1 MSGFVNGEDRLGVF
15 SEVGPLKKVLLHRP
29 GKEMETLTPEVL
41 ETLLF
46 EDIPWL
52 KKLQI
57 EHDGFADALRGAGCR
72 VYYYA
77 DLLKEVLEDSG
88 VASVAADHLV
98 STGRIPQTRLKEE
111 IRELLVSMDSR
122 DLADVMICG
131 LKKDAVP
138 HSDEEKRLSWWIQED
153 FPFYIN
159 PLPNLYFTRDPGA
172 MIGSGLALSAMQ
184 TGARSRETF
193 LLDLIRRFHP
203 MFASIEDNLWYSPDM
218 GDSLEGG
225 DVMVLS
231 DSAVAVGASVRSG
244 SDAIETLAR
253 RLFEGDSGIREVLV
267 IRIPAARAYM
277 HLDTV
282 FTMVDRDS
290 FTLFPGV
297 ADEIRVFRLTPSGG
311 SGDGV
316 KDGSIRIREAESLE
330 KGIAGILGMPVR
342 ILKSG
347 GKDRGAAAR
356 EQWNDSA
363 NTLAV
368 KPGTVITYNRNTA
381 SNEALE
387 KAGIN
392 VLEIEGSELV
402 RGRGGPRCM
411 SMPLLRGY

>member
-1 MSGFVNGEDRLGVF
+1 MPEKTALSSSGPLGIF
-15 SEVGPLKKVLLHRP
+15 SEVGNLKKVLLHCP

-52 KKLQI
+52 KKLRE
-57 EHDGFADALRGAGCR
+57 EHDGFADALRNSGSE
-72 VYYYA
+72 VFYYS
-77 DLLKEVLEDSG
+77 DLLTEILGTPEVAAES
-88 VASVAADHLV
+88 ADHLI
-98 STGRIPQTRLKEE
+98 STGRIPQSRLKEE
-111 IRELLVSMDSR
+111 IRERLVSMTAS
-122 DLADVMICG
+122 DLAEVMICG
-131 LKKDAVP
+131 LRKDAVP
-138 HSDEEKRLSWWIQED
+138 HQDDEKRLSWWIQED

-159 PLPNLYFTRDPGA
+159 PLPNLYFTRDPGV
-172 MIGSGLALSAMQ
+172 MIGNGLAVSAMQ
-184 TGARSRETF
+184 TRARSRESF
-193 LLDLIRRFHP
+193 LLDLIRRHHSLF
-203 MFASIEDNLWYSPDM
+203 SSVKDNLWYSPDM

-225 DVMVLS
+225 DVLVLS
-231 DSAVAVGASVRSG
+231 DTAIAVGASVRTG

-253 RLFEGDSGIREVLV
+253 KLFNSDSGVSDVLV

-297 ADEIRVFRLTPSGG
+297 ADDIRVFRLTPAAGT
-311 SGDGV
+311 GV
-316 KDGSIRIREAESLE
+316 RIREVDNLESGLAEVL
-330 KGIAGILGMPVR
+330 KLPAVR
-342 ILKSG
+342 VLNSG

-368 KPGTVITYNRNTA
+368 SPGTVITYNRNTA
-381 SNEALE
+381 SNEALDR
-387 KAGIN
+387 AGIK

-411 SMPLLRGY
+411 SMPLQRED

>member
-1 MSGFVNGEDRLGVF
+1 MIIVAEYSPLEVC
-15 SEVGPLKKVLLHRP
+15 SEVGNLKKVLLHRP

-41 ETLLF
+41 ENLLF

-52 KKLQI
+52 KKLQQ
-57 EHDGFADALRGAGCR
+57 EHDGFADALRNAGCE
-72 VYYYA
+72 VYYYT
-77 DLLKEVLEDSG
+77 DLLQDILGDTG
-88 VASVAADHLV
+88 IAAEAAEHLI
-98 STGRIPQTRLKEE
+98 STGRIPQSRLKEE
-111 IRELLVSMDSR
+111 IRNILVSMNAGN
-122 DLADVMICG
+122 LADVMISG
-131 LKKDAVP
+131 LRKDEVP

-172 MIGSGLALSAMQ
+172 MVGRGLALSAMQ
-184 TGARSRETF
+184 TRARNRETF
-193 LLDLIRRFHP
+193 LLDLIRSYHP
-203 MFASIEDNLWYSPDM
+203 MFSSIAEKIWYSPDM

-231 DSAVAVGASVRSG
+231 DTAIAVGASVRSG

-253 RLFEGDSGIREVLV
+253 RLFESDSDIREVLV

-297 ADEIRVFRLTPSGG
+297 ADSIRVFKLTPSSGNPRHG
-311 SGDGV
+311 S
-316 KDGSIRIREAESLE
+316 SIRIRESENLE
-330 KGIAGILGMPVR
+330 RGLREVLKLPAVR
-342 ILKSG
+342 ILNSG

-411 SMPLLRGY
+411 SMPLQREF

>member
-1 MSGFVNGEDRLGVF
+1 MSGFVDGEGGLGVF
-15 SEVGPLKKVLLHRP
+15 SEVGSLKKVLLHRP

-41 ETLLF
+41 ENLLF

-72 VYYYA
+72 VFYYA
-77 DLLKEVLEDSG
+77 DLLKEVLADSG

-98 STGRIPQTRLKEE
+98 STGRIPQSRLKEE
-111 IRELLVSMDSR
+111 IRELLVSINAG

-131 LKKDAVP
+131 LRKDAVP
-138 HSDEEKRLSWWIQED
+138 HSDDEKRLSWWIQED

-172 MIGSGLALSAMQ
+172 MIGEGMALSAMQ

-193 LLDLIRRFHP
+193 LLDLIRRYHP
-203 MFASIEDNLWYSPDM
+203 MFSSIGEKLWYSPDM

-231 DSAVAVGASVRSG
+231 DTAVAVGASVRSG

-253 RLFEGDSGIREVLV
+253 RLFEEDSGIREVLV

-297 ADEIRVFRLTPSGG
+297 ENDIRVFRLTPSGG
-311 SGDGV
+311 SG
-316 KDGSIRIREAESLE
+316 KSGSIRIREAETLE
-330 KGIAGILGMPVR
+330 KGMAGVLGMPVR

-387 KAGIN
+387 KAGIR

-411 SMPLLRGY
+411 SMPLLRGI

>member
-1 MSGFVNGEDRLGVF
+1 MPDKSFLSVR
-15 SEVGPLKKVLLHRP
+15 SEVEPLKKVLLHRP

-41 ETLLF
+41 ENLLF

-52 KKLQI
+52 KKLQE
-57 EHDGFADALRGAGCR
+57 EHDGFADALRETGCE
-72 VYYYA
+72 VFYYT
-77 DLLKEVLEDSG
+77 DLLKKVLSD
-88 VASVAADHLV
+88 ADVAAEAANHMV
-98 STGRIPQTRLKEE
+98 STGRIPQSRLREE
-111 IRELLVSMDSR
+111 IRERLMSMEAE
-122 DLADVMICG
+122 DLADVMIGG
-131 LKKDAVP
+131 LRKDAVP
-138 HSDEEKRLSWWIQED
+138 HSDDEKRLSWWIQED

-172 MIGSGLALSAMQ
+172 MIGNGLALSAMQ
-184 TGARSRETF
+184 TRARSRESF
-193 LLDLIRRFHP
+193 LLDLIRRHHP
-203 MFASIEDNLWYSPDM
+203 MFSSINRKLWYSPDM

-225 DVMVLS
+225 DILVLS
-231 DSAVAVGASVRSG
+231 GNAIAVGASVRTG

-253 RLFEGDSGIREVLV
+253 RLFESDSGIREVLV
-267 IRIPAARAYM
+267 VRIPAARAYM

-297 ADEIRVFRLTPSGG
+297 ADAIRVFRLTPSAGAA
-311 SGDGV
+311 
-316 KDGSIRIREAESLE
+316 IRIREAENLE
-330 KGIAGILGMPVR
+330 KGLAEILGLPAVR
-342 ILKSG
+342 VLRSG
-347 GKDRGAAAR
+347 GIDRGTAAR

-368 KPGTVITYNRNTA
+368 SPGTVITYNRNTA

-411 SMPLLRGY
+411 SMPLQREES

>member
-1 MSGFVNGEDRLGVF
+1 MNDTGELGVF
-15 SEVGPLKKVLLHRP
+15 SEVGALKKVLLHRP

-41 ETLLF
+41 ENLLF

-52 KKLQI
+52 KKLRE
-57 EHDGFADALRGAGCR
+57 EHDGFADALRRSG
-72 VYYYA
+72 VQVFYYS
-77 DLLKEVLEDSG
+77 DLLQKILKEKP
-88 VASVAADHLV
+88 VAAEAADHLI
-98 STGRIPQTRLKEE
+98 STGRIPQSRLREE
-111 IRELLVSMDSR
+111 IRELLAGMNPA
-122 DLADVMICG
+122 DLADVMISG
-131 LKKDAVP
+131 LRKDAVP
-138 HSDEEKRLSWWIQED
+138 HSDDEKRLSWWIQED

-172 MIGSGLALSAMQ
+172 MIGRGLAVSAMQ
-184 TGARSRETF
+184 TRARNRETF
-193 LLDLIRRFHP
+193 LLDLLRRHHP
-203 MFASIEDNLWYSPDM
+203 MFSGVGGNLWYSPDM

-231 DSAVAVGASVRSG
+231 DKAVAVGASVRTG

-253 RLFEGDSGIREVLV
+253 GLFEKDSGIREVLV

-297 ADEIRVFRLTPSGG
+297 EDSIRVFHLTPGSIGPRGGSSGG
-311 SGDGV
+311 GRS
-316 KDGSIRIREAESLE
+316 SIRIREAENLK
-330 KGIAGILGMPVR
+330 KGLAGVLGMPVR
-342 ILKSG
+342 ILRSG

-387 KAGIN
+387 KAGIR

-411 SMPLLRGY
+411 SMPLERER

>member
-1 MSGFVNGEDRLGVF
+1 MDGEGGLGVF
-15 SEVGPLKKVLLHRP
+15 SEVGSLKKVLLHRP

-41 ETLLF
+41 ENLLF

-72 VYYYA
+72 VFYYA
-77 DLLKEVLEDSG
+77 DLLKEVLADSG

-98 STGRIPQTRLKEE
+98 STGRIPQSRLKEE
-111 IRELLVSMDSR
+111 IRELLVSINAG

-131 LKKDAVP
+131 LRKDAVP
-138 HSDEEKRLSWWIQED
+138 HSDDEKRLSWWIQED

-172 MIGSGLALSAMQ
+172 MIGEGMALSAMQ

-193 LLDLIRRFHP
+193 LLDLIRRYHP
-203 MFASIEDNLWYSPDM
+203 MFSSIGEKLWYSPDM

-231 DSAVAVGASVRSG
+231 DTAVAVGASVRSG

-253 RLFEGDSGIREVLV
+253 RLFEEDSGIREVLV

-297 ADEIRVFRLTPSGG
+297 ENDIRVFRLTPSGG
-311 SGDGV
+311 SG
-316 KDGSIRIREAESLE
+316 KSGSIRIREAETLE
-330 KGIAGILGMPVR
+330 KGMAGVLGMPVR

-387 KAGIN
+387 KAGIR

-411 SMPLLRGY
+411 SMPLLRGI

>member
-1 MSGFVNGEDRLGVF
+1 MPEKTALSSSGPLGIF
-15 SEVGPLKKVLLHRP
+15 SEVGNLKKVLLHCP

-52 KKLQI
+52 KKLRE
-57 EHDGFADALRGAGCR
+57 EHDGFANALRNSGSE
-72 VYYYA
+72 VFYYS
-77 DLLKEVLEDSG
+77 DLLTEILGTPEVAAES
-88 VASVAADHLV
+88 ADHLI
-98 STGRIPQTRLKEE
+98 STGRIPQSRLKEE
-111 IRELLVSMDSR
+111 IRERLVSMTAS
-122 DLADVMICG
+122 DLAEVMICG
-131 LKKDAVP
+131 LRKDAVP
-138 HSDEEKRLSWWIQED
+138 HQDDEKRLSWWIQED

-159 PLPNLYFTRDPGA
+159 PLPNLYFTRDPGV
-172 MIGSGLALSAMQ
+172 MIGNGLAVSAMQ
-184 TGARSRETF
+184 TRARSRESF
-193 LLDLIRRFHP
+193 LLDLIRRHHSLF
-203 MFASIEDNLWYSPDM
+203 SSVKDNLWYSPDM

-225 DVMVLS
+225 DVLVLS
-231 DSAVAVGASVRSG
+231 DTAIAVGASVRTG

-253 RLFEGDSGIREVLV
+253 KLFNSDSGISDVLV

-297 ADEIRVFRLTPSGG
+297 ADDIRVFRLTPAAGT
-311 SGDGV
+311 V
-316 KDGSIRIREAESLE
+316 VRISEVDSLE
-330 KGIAGILGMPVR
+330 SGLAEVLKLPSVR
-342 ILKSG
+342 VLNSG

-368 KPGTVITYNRNTA
+368 SPGTVITYNRNTA
-381 SNEALE
+381 SNEALDR
-387 KAGIN
+387 AGIK

-411 SMPLLRGY
+411 SMPLQRED

>member
-1 MSGFVNGEDRLGVF
+1 MGKNGNLEVF
-15 SEVGPLKKVLLHRP
+15 SEVGALKKVLLHRP

-41 ETLLF
+41 ENLLF

-52 KKLQI
+52 KKLQE
-57 EHDGFADALRGAGCR
+57 EHDGFADALRNTGCQ

-77 DLLKEVLEDSG
+77 DLLTEVLKD
-88 VASVAADHLV
+88 ASVAEEAADHLV
-98 STGRIPQTRLKEE
+98 STGRIPRSPLQEE
-111 IRELLVSMDSR
+111 IRELLLDMNAKE
-122 DLADVMICG
+122 LASVMISG
-131 LKKDAVP
+131 LRKDEVP
-138 HSDEEKRLSWWIQED
+138 HRDEEKRLSWWIQED

-159 PLPNLYFTRDPGA
+159 PIPNLYFTRDPGA
-172 MIGSGLALSAMQ
+172 MIGPGLALSAMK
-184 TGARSRETF
+184 TGARNRETF

-203 MFASIEDNLWYSPDM
+203 MFSSIGETLWYAPDM

-225 DVMVLS
+225 DIMVLS
-231 DSAVAVGASVRSG
+231 DSAIAVGASVRSG
-244 SDAIETLAR
+244 SDAIEELSR
-253 RLFEGDSGIREVLV
+253 RLFSSDSGIREVLV

-297 ADEIRVFRLTPSGG
+297 EEAIRVFRLSPSEG
-311 SGDGV
+311 SGI
-316 KDGSIRIREAESLE
+316 KPRESSIRIREEKSLK
-330 KGIAGILGMPVR
+330 KGISGVLGMPVR

-347 GKDRGAAAR
+347 GRDRGAAAR

-381 SNEALE
+381 SNEALR
-387 KAGIN
+387 KAGIK

-411 SMPLLRGY
+411 SMPLLRD

>member
-1 MSGFVNGEDRLGVF
+1 MFELPPLTVR
-15 SEVGPLKKVLLHRP
+15 SEVGTLKKVLLHRP

-41 ETLLF
+41 EDLLF

-52 KKLQI
+52 KKLQE
-57 EHDGFADALRGAGCR
+57 EHDGFADALRAAGSE
-72 VYYYA
+72 VFYYT
-77 DLLKEVLEDSG
+77 DLLREVLSKPG
-88 VASVAADHLV
+88 VAAEAAAHLV
-98 STGRIPQTRLKEE
+98 STGRIPQSRLREE
-111 IRELLVSMDSR
+111 IRDQLVSMKVDV
-122 DLADVMICG
+122 LAEVMICG
-131 LKKDAVP
+131 LRKDAVP
-138 HSDEEKRLSWWIQED
+138 HSDDEKRLSWWIQED

-172 MIGSGLALSAMQ
+172 IIGNGLALSAMQ
-184 TGARSRETF
+184 TRARSRETY
-193 LLDLIRRFHP
+193 LLDLIRRHHP
-203 MFASIEDNLWYSPDM
+203 MFSLTQEKLWYSPEM

-225 DVMVLS
+225 DVLVLS
-231 DSAVAVGASVRSG
+231 DTAVAVGASVRTG
-244 SDAIETLAR
+244 SDAIETLAQH
-253 RLFEGDSGIREVLV
+253 LFEGNSGIRDVLV
-267 IRIPAARAYM
+267 VRIPAARAFM

-297 ADEIRVFRLTPSGG
+297 AEAIRVFRLTPGPG
-311 SGDGV
+311 KG
-316 KDGSIRIREAESLE
+316 IRISESEGLKKGLAEV
-330 KGIAGILGMPVR
+330 LGLPTVR
-342 ILKSG
+342 ILMSG

-381 SNEALE
+381 SNESLE

-392 VLEIEGSELV
+392 VIEIEGSELV

-411 SMPLLRGY
+411 SMPLQRED

>member
-1 MSGFVNGEDRLGVF
+1 VSGFVDGEGGLGVF
-15 SEVGPLKKVLLHRP
+15 SEVGSLKKVLLHRP

-41 ETLLF
+41 ENLLF

-72 VYYYA
+72 VFYYA
-77 DLLKEVLEDSG
+77 DLLKEVLADSG

-98 STGRIPQTRLKEE
+98 STGRIPQSRLKEE
-111 IRELLVSMDSR
+111 IRELLVSINAG

-131 LKKDAVP
+131 LRKDAVP
-138 HSDEEKRLSWWIQED
+138 HSDDEKRLSWWIQED

-172 MIGSGLALSAMQ
+172 MIGEGMALSAMQ

-193 LLDLIRRFHP
+193 LLDLIRRYHP
-203 MFASIEDNLWYSPDM
+203 MFSSIGEKLWYSPDM

-231 DSAVAVGASVRSG
+231 DTAVAVGASVRSG

-253 RLFEGDSGIREVLV
+253 RLFEEDSGIREVLV

-297 ADEIRVFRLTPSGG
+297 ENDIRVFRLTPSGG
-311 SGDGV
+311 SG
-316 KDGSIRIREAESLE
+316 KSGSIRIREAETLE
-330 KGIAGILGMPVR
+330 KGMAGVLGMPVR

-387 KAGIN
+387 KAGIR

-411 SMPLLRGY
+411 SMPLLRGI

>member
-1 MSGFVNGEDRLGVF
+1 MPEKTSLGVF
-15 SEVGPLKKVLLHRP
+15 SEVGSLKKVLLHRP

-41 ETLLF
+41 EALLF

-52 KKLQI
+52 KKLRE
-57 EHDGFADALRGAGCR
+57 EHDGFADALRNSGSE
-72 VYYYA
+72 VFYYS
-77 DLLKEVLEDSG
+77 DLLKDVLNSPEVAAES
-88 VASVAADHLV
+88 ADHLI
-98 STGRIPQTRLKEE
+98 STGRIPQSRLREE
-111 IRELLVSMDSR
+111 IREQLVSMTSAE
-122 DLADVMICG
+122 LADVMING
-131 LKKDAVP
+131 LRKDAVP
-138 HSDEEKRLSWWIQED
+138 HRDDEKRLSWWIQED

-172 MIGSGLALSAMQ
+172 MIGKGLALSAMQ
-184 TGARSRETF
+184 TRARSRESF
-193 LLDLIRRFHP
+193 LLDLIRRHHP
-203 MFASIEDNLWYSPDM
+203 LFSSINKKLWYSPDM

-225 DVMVLS
+225 DVLVLS
-231 DSAVAVGASVRSG
+231 DSAIAVGASVRTG
-244 SDAIETLAR
+244 SDAIETLAKS
-253 RLFEGDSGIREVLV
+253 LFDSDSGIRDVLV

-297 ADEIRVFRLTPSGG
+297 ADAIRVFRLTPAPGT
-311 SGDGV
+311 GV
-316 KDGSIRIREAESLE
+316 RIREVEGLETGLAEV
-330 KGIAGILGMPVR
+330 LGLPAVR
-342 ILKSG
+342 VLNSG

-368 KPGTVITYNRNTA
+368 SPGTVITYNRNTA
-381 SNEALE
+381 SNEALDR
-387 KAGIN
+387 AGIK

-411 SMPLLRGY
+411 SMPLQRDN

>member
-1 MSGFVNGEDRLGVF
+1 MPADKIEQSVLGVQ
-15 SEVGPLKKVLLHRP
+15 SEVGRLKKVLLHRP

-52 KKLQI
+52 KRLRV
-57 EHDGFADALRGAGCR
+57 EHDGFADALRDSGCE
-72 VYYYA
+72 VFYYK
-77 DLLKEVLEDSG
+77 DLLKDVLGNSDVTLE
-88 VASVAADHLV
+88 AADHLV
-98 STGRIPQTRLKEE
+98 ATGRIPQSRLQQE
-111 IRELLVSMDSR
+111 IRELLISLNPGN
-122 DLADVMICG
+122 LADVMIGG
-131 LKKDAVP
+131 LRKDAVP
-138 HSDEEKRLSWWIQED
+138 HRDEEKRLSWWIQED

-172 MIGSGLALSAMQ
+172 MIGGGLALSAMQ
-184 TGARSRETF
+184 TGARRRETF
-193 LLDLIRRFHP
+193 LLDLIRRYHP
-203 MFASIEDNLWYSPDM
+203 MFSSIGEKLWYSPDM

-231 DSAVAVGASVRSG
+231 DSVIALGASVRSG

-253 RLFEGDSGIREVLV
+253 RLFHGDSGIREVLV

-297 ADEIRVFRLTPSGG
+297 ADAIRVFRLTPSTGG
-311 SGDGV
+311 AL
-316 KDGSIRIREAESLE
+316 RIRESESLE
-330 KGIAGILGMPVR
+330 KGMAEVLGMPIR

-368 KPGTVITYNRNTA
+368 QPGTVITYNRNTA

-387 KAGIN
+387 KAGIK

-411 SMPLLRGY
+411 SMPLEREA

>member
-1 MSGFVNGEDRLGVF
+1 MPDNSSLGVR
-15 SEVGPLKKVLLHRP
+15 SEIEPLKKVLLHRP
-29 GKEMETLTPEVL
+29 GREMETLTPEVL
-41 ETLLF
+41 ENLLF

-52 KKLQI
+52 KKLQE
-57 EHDGFADALRGAGCR
+57 EHDGFADALRGIGCE
-72 VYYYA
+72 VFYYA
-77 DLLKEVLEDSG
+77 ELLKEVLSDADVTAE
-88 VASVAADHLV
+88 AADHMV
-98 STGRIPQTRLKEE
+98 STGRIPQSRLRNE
-111 IRELLVSMDSR
+111 IRERLESMEAGE
-122 DLADVMICG
+122 LADVMIGG
-131 LKKDAVP
+131 LRKDAVP
-138 HSDEEKRLSWWIQED
+138 HSDDEKRLSWWIQED

-172 MIGSGLALSAMQ
+172 MIGNGLAVSAMQ
-184 TGARSRETF
+184 TRARSRESF
-193 LLDLIRRFHP
+193 LLDLIRRHHP
-203 MFASIEDNLWYSPDM
+203 MFSSIHRKLWYSPDM

-225 DVMVLS
+225 DVLVLS
-231 DSAVAVGASVRSG
+231 DTAVAVGASVRTG

-253 RLFEGDSGIREVLV
+253 NLFDGDSGIMEVLV
-267 IRIPAARAYM
+267 VRIPAARAYM

-297 ADEIRVFRLTPSGG
+297 ADAIRVFRLTPSVGAAIHI
-311 SGDGV
+311 S
-316 KDGSIRIREAESLE
+316 EAESLE
-330 KGIAGILGMPVR
+330 KGLAEILKLPAVR
-342 ILKSG
+342 ILMSG
-347 GKDRGAAAR
+347 GKDRGTAAR

-368 KPGTVITYNRNTA
+368 SPGTVITYNRNTA

-411 SMPLLRGY
+411 SMPLQREES

>member
-1 MSGFVNGEDRLGVF
+1 MGNNKVLGVH
-15 SEVGPLKKVLLHRP
+15 SEVGVLKKVLLHRP

-41 ETLLF
+41 ENLLF

-52 KKLQI
+52 KKLQE
-57 EHDGFADALRGAGCR
+57 EHDGFADALKKTGCE
-72 VYYYA
+72 VYYYSN
-77 DLLKEVLEDSG
+77 LLKEVLSDTG
-88 VASVAADHLV
+88 VAEKAAEHLV
-98 STGRIPQTRLKEE
+98 STGRIPQSKLRDE
-111 IRELLVSMDSR
+111 IRELLLSMDEEK
-122 DLADVMICG
+122 LADVMIGG
-131 LKKDAVP
+131 LRKDAVP

-159 PLPNLYFTRDPGA
+159 PIPNLYFTRDPGA
-172 MIGSGLALSAMQ
+172 MIGRGMALSAMQ
-184 TGARSRETF
+184 TGARRRETF
-193 LLDLIRRFHP
+193 LLDLIRRYHP
-203 MFASIEDNLWYSPDM
+203 MFSSLGDKIWYSPDR

-231 DSAVAVGASVRSG
+231 DSAIAVGASVRSG
-244 SDAIETLAR
+244 SDAIETLSR
-253 RLFEGDSGIREVLV
+253 RLFEGDSGIKEVLV

-297 ADEIRVFRLTPSGG
+297 AEAIRVFRLTP
-311 SGDGV
+311 GV
-316 KDGSIRIREAESLE
+316 NGSIRIREAESLK
-330 KGIAGILGMPVR
+330 KGMSGVLGMPVR

-387 KAGIN
+387 KAGIQ

-411 SMPLLRGY
+411 SMPLLRES

>member
-1 MSGFVNGEDRLGVF
+1 MSGFVDGEGGLGVF
-15 SEVGPLKKVLLHRP
+15 SEVGSLKKVLLHRP

-41 ETLLF
+41 ENLLF

-72 VYYYA
+72 VFYYA
-77 DLLKEVLEDSG
+77 DLLKEVLADSG

-98 STGRIPQTRLKEE
+98 STGRIPQSRLKEE
-111 IRELLVSMDSR
+111 IRELLVSINAG

-131 LKKDAVP
+131 LRKDAVP
-138 HSDEEKRLSWWIQED
+138 HSDDEKRLSWWIQED

-172 MIGSGLALSAMQ
+172 MIGEGMALSAMQ

-193 LLDLIRRFHP
+193 LLDLIRRYHP
-203 MFASIEDNLWYSPDM
+203 MFSSIGEKLWYSPDM

-231 DSAVAVGASVRSG
+231 DTAVAVGASVRSG

-253 RLFEGDSGIREVLV
+253 RLFEEDSGIREVLV

-282 FTMVDRDS
+282 FTWWTGTVS
-290 FTLFPGV
+290 PCFPGW
-297 ADEIRVFRLTPSGG
+297 RMTSGC
-311 SGDGV
+311 SD
-316 KDGSIRIREAESLE
+316 LH
-330 KGIAGILGMPVR
+330 LQ
-342 ILKSG
+342 
-347 GKDRGAAAR
+347 GAAAKAAQSVFGKLKPWRR
-356 EQWNDSA
+356 EW
-363 NTLAV
+363 
-368 KPGTVITYNRNTA
+368 PGFW
-381 SNEALE
+381 ECL
-387 KAGIN
+387 
-392 VLEIEGSELV
+392 
-402 RGRGGPRCM
+402 
-411 SMPLLRGY
+411 